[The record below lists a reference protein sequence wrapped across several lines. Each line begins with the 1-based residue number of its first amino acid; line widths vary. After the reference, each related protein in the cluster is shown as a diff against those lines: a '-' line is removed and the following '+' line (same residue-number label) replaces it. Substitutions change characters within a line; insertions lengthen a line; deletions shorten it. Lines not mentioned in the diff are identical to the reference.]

1 MSEVNRLLADRYLL
15 KSLIGQGGMA
25 DVYLAEDQV
34 LGRKVAVK
42 ILRSSLTGDP
52 IYIKRFHREASAA
65 AAINHKNIVSIYDVG
80 DEDDLYYIVMEYVK
94 GQTLKDL
101 IRVRGA
107 LHYIEALDIMKQV
120 VSAVSTAHSMGIVH
134 RDLKPQNILITD
146 SGIVKI
152 TDFGI
157 ASIQSL
163 SQVTQ
168 TNTIMGSL
176 HYLAPEIAKGE
187 KATPQSDIYALGI
200 VFYELLR
207 GEVPFNGESPV
218 NIALKHMRDEIPS
231 VREFNPSIPQSV
243 ENIIIKATAKNPNDR
258 FVSALDM
265 LNELN
270 TCLDHPDVPK
280 LSFGA
285 PVDEPTIVA
294 GNTDFFTRDRDG
306 NETVSDQ
313 TIVEEPR
320 VTRATKQERVV
331 KKKKRS
337 KKPLIILLVIAL
349 AVVLIVAGMNAFSG
363 GSKKTYTM
371 PNLVGMTK
379 SQAKSELSTNDL
391 TGKVTYRTELS
402 NTYDEGKIIKTS
414 PASGKT
420 MAKDT
425 AITITV
431 SSGKWIIM
439 KDYTGEKY
447 DDAKSE
453 LEELGFT
460 VSRRYKSDDDFA
472 TGEVIGQSVSSGE
485 KIDPNGDDKSIT
497 LTVSKGV
504 SITVPYL
511 YGDSI
516 SSASS
521 TLKSLG
527 FSVKT
532 SVLSAP
538 TSKSEASKIT
548 SSNVNT
554 VIKQSIAPYTVVT
567 KKGTSITLYYYDK
580 VPGTSNTDD
589 NTDEKDDGEN
599 TSQSDSGKSSSN
611 SSTNDSSTKS
621 NSSSSST
628 DSSSSSSSTNKSGTD
643 SNANSSTS
651 QDSGNGSS
659 NASDSSTSSGSTSTT
674 TN

>member
-15 KSLIGQGGMA
+15 ESMIGQGGMA
-25 DVYLAEDQV
+25 DVYLAQDQV
-34 LGRKVAVK
+34 LNRKVAVK

-94 GQTLKDL
+94 GQTLKEL
-101 IRVRGA
+101 IHIRGA
-107 LHYIEALDIMKQV
+107 LHYIEAIDIMKQV
-120 VSAVSTAHSMGIVH
+120 VSAVATAHSMGIVH

-176 HYLAPEIAKGE
+176 HYLAPEIARGE

-231 VREFNPSIPQSV
+231 VREFNSSIPQSV
-243 ENIIIKATAKNPNDR
+243 ENIIIKATAKNPSNR
-258 FVSALDM
+258 YESALDM
-265 LNELN
+265 LEDIN

-280 LSFGA
+280 ISFDTPA
-285 PVDEPTIVA
+285 SEPTIVA
-294 GNTDFFTRDRDG
+294 GNTEFFTQEKEETPV
-306 NETVSDQ
+306 NEKSET
-313 TIVEEPR
+313 EETPR
-320 VTRATKQERVV
+320 VTRATPKVE
-331 KKKKRS
+331 KKKKG
-337 KKPLIILLVIAL
+337 KGKLIVIIIALVIVA
-349 AVVLIVAGMNAFSG
+349 AVVIGVFASGVMNNSQ
-363 GSKKTYTM
+363 TYTM
-371 PNLVGMTK
+371 PNLVGMKK
-379 SQAKSELSTNDL
+379 SAAAAKLKSENLSGT
-391 TGKVTYRTELS
+391 VTYRTELS
-402 NTYDEGKIIKTS
+402 DTY
-414 PASGKT
+414 ASGKVIST
-420 MAKDT
+420 SPKSGTSIKKNT

-447 DDAKSE
+447 TTAKSE
-453 LEELGFT
+453 LEKLGYT
-460 VSRRYKSDDDFA
+460 VSRYEKTDDDFA
-472 TGEVIGQSVSSGE
+472 AGEVIGQSVSSGE
-485 KIDPNGDDKSIT
+485 KVDPNSENKTIT

-516 SSASS
+516 SSATS

-527 FSVKT
+527 FNVKT

-538 TSKSEASKIT
+538 SSDAEKAKIT
-548 SSNVNT
+548 ESTINT

-567 KKGTSITLYYYDK
+567 KKGTTITLYYYDQ
-580 VPGTSNTDD
+580 VPETKSSDTSSNTD
-589 NTDEKDDGEN
+589 NESN
-599 TSQSDSGKSSSN
+599 TSGSE
-611 SSTNDSSTKS
+611 
-621 NSSSSST
+621 NSSSSSST
-628 DSSSSSSSTNKSGTD
+628 KSSDSSSSSSTSGNTNSGSSDSSSSSSTNTSD
-643 SNANSSTS
+643 STQSNGDTSTSDSSSSTS
-651 QDSGNGSS
+651 N
-659 NASDSSTSSGSTSTT
+659 
-674 TN
+674 